1 MAPPAPDAKPAKPR
15 KRRYAAG
22 SGDGTERAESSAPVK
37 KLRPAHAPALPRT
50 LPLQA
55 GGGARAGAST
65 TFSAE
70 RFDELPLDPYLARQL
85 ADRLRLSAMT
95 PVQQRTI
102 PALLGG
108 ADALVRSPTGSGK
121 TLAYAVPAVQ
131 QLVALGSGVVTR
143 GAGTFCLVLVPTR
156 ELAVQSHEAIE
167 SLARPFPW
175 LVTTTLMGGERK
187 KASPTTTT
195 LT

>member
-55 GGGARAGAST
+55 GTSA

-70 RFDELPLDPYLARQL
+70 RFDELPLDVYLARQL
-85 ADRLRLSAMT
+85 SDRLRLSAMT
-95 PVQQRTI
+95 PVQQRAI
-102 PALLGG
+102 PALLSG
-108 ADALVRSPTGSGK
+108 ADVLVRSPTGSGK
-121 TLAYAVPAVQ
+121 TLAYAIPAVQ
-131 QLVALGSGVVTR
+131 QLLALGSGVVTR
-143 GAGTFCLVLVPTR
+143 AAGTFCLVLVPTR

-167 SLARPFPW
+167 SLSRPFPW

-187 KASPTTTT
+187 KAKHFMM
-195 LT
+195 